1 MKTTCIDKLYLHLF
15 IHIVKYI
22 HMFLRAVSIIC
33 IRHTHPC
40 VSTYV
45 SMDIFIISHHL
56 AIEAFRGSEPRIS
69 PRHLLGYGYFF
80 FLGRKKPEK
89 QVIFTS
95 PYSRPFAWRRQRKLE
110 ISEEQDVSELHS
122 LLPTRPPHQLLNGSC
137 SVGKE
142 AFQSDAVSEL
152 RQWWELTFIT
162 QEGPSTSW
170 RCFPKSKNQI
180 WILLFPQKV
189 ESMVVSFCWQ
199 RFSILTT
206 CVCAA
211 PNLVMDTEDVAL
223 N

>member
-1 MKTTCIDKLYLHLF
+1 MHKAHTSMCIY
-15 IHIVKYI
+15 
-22 HMFLRAVSIIC
+22 IC
-33 IRHTHPC
+33 I
-40 VSTYV
+40 
-45 SMDIFIISHHL
+45 
-56 AIEAFRGSEPRIS
+56 
-69 PRHLLGYGYFF
+69 YGYFYNF
-80 FLGRKKPEK
+80 SSFSYWGIQGFWTSNLTKTPARIWLFLLLRKKKPEK